1 MRKFLKSML
10 EGFSSLRNMDF
21 WALAAVLLLFMVGLI
36 SIYSATASR
45 GYIARYFVYRQ
56 IIWGLIS
63 SGAFLLVFCVGYQRL
78 LKWSAI
84 IYAMVLLLMAFV
96 LVAGTISRGS
106 QSWIDIGRLLHLG
119 QVRIQPSELGKVSL
133 ALVLSSWLSRFP
145 PSRFKNFLGALIIAG
160 LSGMLVLLQPDLG
173 TAAVYA
179 CVTLGILFAAGAPKK
194 YIGTLIAIALACLPV
209 GWHFLKEYQKLRL
222 LVFINPYL
230 DPLGAGYNVIQ
241 SRIAVGAGGLWG
253 KGFLKGTQSKL
264 YFLPEPHTDFIFS
277 VFAEEFGFIG
287 AASIVVLFGFL
298 LYRLLK
304 TARLTKD
311 KRAKMY
317 VVGIS
322 AWIWFQ
328 VVESIA
334 MSMGLAPVT
343 GLPLPLLSYGGS
355 SLVSISVAFAIVQS
369 IYAST
374 KKQYKLA
381 PD

>member
-1 MRKFLKSML
+1 
-10 EGFSSLRNMDF
+10 MDF
-21 WALAAVLLLFMVGLI
+21 WALATVLLLFMVGLI

-84 IYAMVLLLMAFV
+84 IYAIVLLLMAFV

-194 YIGTLIAIALACLPV
+194 YIGTLMAIALICLPV

-277 VFAEEFGFIG
+277 VFAEEFGFVG
-287 AASIVVLFGFL
+287 AVSIVALFGFL
-298 LYRLLK
+298 LYRLLR
-304 TARLTKD
+304 TAKLTKD

-317 VVGIS
+317 IVGIS

-374 KKQYKLA
+374 KKQYKLTS
-381 PD
+381 D

>member
-1 MRKFLKSML
+1 
-10 EGFSSLRNMDF
+10 
-21 WALAAVLLLFMVGLI
+21 
-36 SIYSATASR
+36 
-45 GYIARYFVYRQ
+45 
-56 IIWGLIS
+56 
-63 SGAFLLVFCVGYQRL
+63 
-78 LKWSAI
+78 
-84 IYAMVLLLMAFV
+84 
-96 LVAGTISRGS
+96 
-106 QSWIDIGRLLHLG
+106 
-119 QVRIQPSELGKVSL
+119 
-133 ALVLSSWLSRFP
+133 
-145 PSRFKNFLGALIIAG
+145 
-160 LSGMLVLLQPDLG
+160 
-173 TAAVYA
+173 
-179 CVTLGILFAAGAPKK
+179 VTLGILFAAGAPKK
-194 YIGTLIAIALACLPV
+194 YIGTLMAIALICLPV

-277 VFAEEFGFIG
+277 VFAEEFGFVG
-287 AASIVVLFGFL
+287 AVSIVALFGFL
-298 LYRLLK
+298 LYRLLR
-304 TARLTKD
+304 TAKLTKD

-317 VVGIS
+317 IVGIS

-374 KKQYKLA
+374 KKQYKLTS
-381 PD
+381 D